1 MISYTEQTCLSGFPT
16 ASTWV
21 RSLVKSSCLHSVASS
36 WATVRTDGR
45 LQLQDKSTVWHGQRS
60 MEVHTKPTHQF
71 NQDQHSPV
79 RAQWVKRHGRVK
91 ERVRWRWGWV
101 NKMLWAI
108 HFDLYVKKK
117 QKNNNSSVSV
127 TMMGWI
133 ICMAVCGDGY
143 MQTSPTAVLTSEL
156 YLAKIHTVT
165 SLFAH
170 AYWTHCPSAIMY
182 YH

>member
-36 WATVRTDGR
+36 WVTVRTDGR

-117 QKNNNSSVSV
+117 TKKQQQQCFSDN
-127 TMMGWI
+127 
-133 ICMAVCGDGY
+133 DGMDY
-143 MQTSPTAVLTSEL
+143 LHGCVWRWLHANLTNCRANVWAL
-156 YLAKIHTVT
+156 LG
-165 SLFAH
+165 
-170 AYWTHCPSAIMY
+170 
-182 YH
+182 

>member
-1 MISYTEQTCLSGFPT
+1 
-16 ASTWV
+16 
-21 RSLVKSSCLHSVASS
+21 
-36 WATVRTDGR
+36 
-45 LQLQDKSTVWHGQRS
+45 
-60 MEVHTKPTHQF
+60 
-71 NQDQHSPV
+71 
-79 RAQWVKRHGRVK
+79 
-91 ERVRWRWGWV
+91 
-101 NKMLWAI
+101 MLWAI

-170 AYWTHCPSAIMY
+170 AY
-182 YH
+182 